1 MLDGGDLETLRIYMG
16 HTDISTTQKYLHIA
30 EQIKILQ
37 QKHLSHLDMMYNN
50 ANTVNTL
57 DLILNKITEIQANI

>member
-1 MLDGGDLETLRIYMG
+1 MERIYPHLLRHTFETNYLLDGGDLETLRIYMG

-37 QKHLSHLDMMYNN
+37 QKHFKPFRYN
-50 ANTVNTL
+50 VH
-57 DLILNKITEIQANI
+57 